1 MNDEHLLRVLITSI
15 LRCIQNMFDKFRLF
29 FFAIGGKVRVWDF
42 MAACIKMRN
51 SDATELRI
59 PDEGTS

>member
-1 MNDEHLLRVLITSI
+1 
-15 LRCIQNMFDKFRLF
+15 MFEKFRLF